1 MDRHAVEHGREP
13 CPDRIVDDAGGAF
26 GMGAVGG
33 GLYHAWAGA
42 RNSPQGAALRGALEA
57 VRVQAPRLGG
67 SFAIWGGL
75 FSSFDCVLVGVRKK
89 EDPWNSIASG
99 ALTGGLLQIRAGPAS
114 AARSALFGG
123 VLLALIEGLGIAL
136 TRMAAPAPPPPEPV
150 LEPAPLGPA
159 AGAAP
164 AGDLG
169 GSLDAVDAGAGGAGE
184 EAAGAKAGGGLFSG
198 WFGGGGGDA
207 AGAEGGVGAAPPMP
221 DFGQGDGNSFKAGSP
236 LERGVGLF
244 PLGAQVLLRQR

>member
-1 MDRHAVEHGREP
+1 M
-13 CPDRIVDDAGGAF
+13 
-26 GMGAVGG
+26 
-33 GLYHAWAGA
+33 
-42 RNSPQGAALRGALEA
+42 
-57 VRVQAPRLGG
+57 QAPRLGG

-136 TRMAAPAPPPPEPV
+136 TRMAAPAPPAPEPV
-150 LEPAPLGPA
+150 LEPVPLGPA

-164 AGDLG
+164 AGGLG
-169 GSLDAVDAGAGGAGE
+169 GSLDAVDAALQAVR
-184 EAAGAKAGGGLFSG
+184 AAIGPAC
-198 WFGGGGGDA
+198 
-207 AGAEGGVGAAPPMP
+207 
-221 DFGQGDGNSFKAGSP
+221 
-236 LERGVGLF
+236 
-244 PLGAQVLLRQR
+244 